1 MPMIHAPIDSS
12 TLALTSVLSAVI
24 TYAFC
29 RSNEIS
35 SGASAIIASVIGVA
49 LYAIGVIPI
58 GLLVI
63 VGIGMLL
70 AVAKSMF
77 KSKPPG
83 E

>member
-1 MPMIHAPIDSS
+1 MPMIQAPINSS

-29 RSNEIS
+29 RSNEIP
-35 SGASAIIASVIGVA
+35 SGASAIIASVVGIA
-49 LYAIGVIPI
+49 LYVIGVIPI

-63 VGIGMLL
+63 VGIGILL
-70 AVAKSMF
+70 AIAKSLY